1 MLVAEREL
9 DLRRLDPSGR
19 TWAND
24 RFAYT
29 HGYGLVAVPAG
40 DAGVD
45 DEGKPRFTISE
56 FGAGRPPAQLR
67 EPRLYCRRAP
77 AAPSLTPPAAT
88 SRR

>member
-9 DLRRLDPSGR
+9 DLARLDPSGR

-40 DAGVD
+40 DDGVD
-45 DEGKPRFTISE
+45 DEGKPAVRHIGVRRRTAS
-56 FGAGRPPAQLR
+56 GAAAPTAHL
-67 EPRLYCRRAP
+67 LRRA
-77 AAPSLTPPAAT
+77 AAPGAT
-88 SRR
+88 LG